1 MGTPSARLGFPSPS
15 FASSAPARASPAC
28 AGSRSRT
35 RSTTSTNC
43 GPKHSTRRA
52 VGASVTGAG
61 GLHHLKGESVAVRP
75 AARVPTGDQIL
86 AAARTIL
93 HRDGVA
99 QLSTRGVA
107 AEAGVNLSLI
117 HYYFRSREGL
127 LLALLERMDADLV
140 ARQRSM
146 YARQDMTL
154 AEKWAEAIAFYRDD
168 LFPAH
173 LVDHPLP
180 LLEGAGAVFR
190 APLPGCDLRRPGQRS
205 LGSTRRD
212 RGLCGRGIRGGLP
225 RRDERHGDRAGDP
238 CGAVGRREVG

>member
-1 MGTPSARLGFPSPS
+1 M
-15 FASSAPARASPAC
+15 
-28 AGSRSRT
+28 
-35 RSTTSTNC
+35 
-43 GPKHSTRRA
+43 
-52 VGASVTGAG
+52 
-61 GLHHLKGESVAVRP
+61 AVRR

-99 QLSTRGVA
+99 QLSTRAVA

-146 YARQDMTL
+146 YARQDITL

-168 LFPAH
+168 LKSGY
-173 LVDHPLP
+173 VRT
-180 LLEGAGAVFR
+180 LL
-190 APLPGCDLRRPGQRS
+190 
-205 LGSTRRD
+205 
-212 RGLCGRGIRGGLP
+212 
-225 RRDERHGDRAGDP
+225 
-238 CGAVGRREVG
+238 